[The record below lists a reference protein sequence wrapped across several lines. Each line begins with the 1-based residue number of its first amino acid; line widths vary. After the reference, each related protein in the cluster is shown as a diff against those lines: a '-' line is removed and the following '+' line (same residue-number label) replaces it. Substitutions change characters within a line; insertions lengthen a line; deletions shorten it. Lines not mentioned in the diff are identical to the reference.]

1 MIARALDSWP
11 PTEIEWL
18 FIENVVNLVCPAS
31 YDLGEQVRGV
41 LLSVTEGEDKPL
53 KYPAIF
59 NTADVA
65 VITKVDLSDAVEFD
79 WEAAKKNIQA
89 VRPGMPVVAVSAK
102 TGQGM
107 PEWINLLACRRESN
121 G

>member
-1 MIARALDSWP
+1 MVEGAIQEWKLA
-11 PTEIEWL
+11 EIDYL
-18 FIENVVNLVCPAS
+18 FIENVGNLVCPSS
-31 YDLGEQVRGV
+31 YDLGENLRLV

-53 KYPAIF
+53 KYPTIF
-59 NTADVA
+59 NSADVA

-107 PEWINLLACRRESN
+107 PEWIDLLACRRESN
-121 G
+121 R